1 MLPSKKILLVIVL
14 FILGIMALA
23 WYAYEKGSRIEFIN
37 APASVGLTVAS
48 SSNPDTTVNSYQKLP
63 GWQDSIKNSDNTKNT
78 SNISTATE
86 TLTPTDVFA
95 RDFFNQYLKINQSGA
110 NITADNADQVASDYL
125 KSAPLPTINAKKYTV
140 NDLVTTDSNSATM
153 RNYQSKITAVFTK
166 YWPTG
171 SSNEML
177 ILKQTFS
184 DNNPTALDRLAG
196 TISIYENALKGS
208 LTVSVPKTAVTQ
220 HLAVINT
227 LNIYI
232 QTLKMIQ
239 LAYTDPI
246 SGLVGLNAFLT
257 NQANLTNSMAN
268 LRIFLIN
275 STT

>member
-153 RNYQSKITAVFTK
+153 RNYQSKITAVYTK